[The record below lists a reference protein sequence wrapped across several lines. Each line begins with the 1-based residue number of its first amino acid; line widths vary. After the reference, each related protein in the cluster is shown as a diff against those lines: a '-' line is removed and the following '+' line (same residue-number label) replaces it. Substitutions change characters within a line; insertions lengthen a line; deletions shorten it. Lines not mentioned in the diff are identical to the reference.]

1 MLLQSPIENLP
12 NTSSITIRKLK
23 ELEINSYWDLIN
35 YFPYRYE
42 NYSMVSAIN
51 KIQMGEVV
59 TIKGQIKEA
68 KNIYTRRSLT
78 MQKIKLIDSTGS
90 LDLTWYNQPYLLR
103 ILKAEDYLSV
113 SGLVTRFKYELGLE
127 PKDFEVLKNIN
138 DETIHTGRIV
148 PVYSE
153 KNGLSAKT
161 IRSKIHYIV
170 KNIGEIAEILPTDV
184 VGFNNLVD
192 QQNAY
197 KNIHFPSSFAMSY
210 KARERLAFEEL
221 FVIMLSTALIRR
233 EWDGEK
239 ITQRFDNSATI
250 LKKLNQF
257 ISDLPFRLT
266 TAQKKATGE
275 ILDDMRKIKPM
286 NRFLQGE
293 VGSGKT
299 VVAAIASYFA
309 YLNGFQSL
317 FMAPTEI
324 LAGQHFQTIRTMF
337 QTSGVGKAVPKLC
350 LLTSSNRVKKSGLVS
365 ADIIIGTQALLN
377 EKIDFGRVGLVIV
390 DEQHRFGV
398 KQRAMLKDKAVNP
411 HLLTMTAT
419 PIPRTVLL
427 TLYGELDLSVIDE
440 MPVGRIPIKTY
451 LVPKEKR
458 KSAYDWIRTQIK
470 KNGTQIFVIC
480 PMIEESAVETMQ
492 TLRAAK
498 KEFEY
503 LSKEVFPDLK
513 IALMHGKLKGVEKN
527 LIMQDFKNKKSDILV
542 STSVVEVGID
552 IPNAAIILIEGA
564 ERFGLAQLHQLR
576 GRVGRGEKQSFC
588 LLFSESFDEKSLE
601 RLKLFSKTT
610 SGIQLAEYDLKIR
623 GPGDIYGEKQSGYI
637 NLKIASLA
645 DVNLINKSKN
655 AVSFFLEKYNI
666 EDYQEIEN
674 RLEEIKKKQISRD

>member
-1 MLLQSPIENLP
+1 MFLQSPIESLP
-12 NTSSITIRKLK
+12 NTSSITIRKLR
-23 ELEINSYWDLIN
+23 ELEINTFWDLIN

-42 NYSMVSAIN
+42 NYSLISAIG
-51 KIQMGEVV
+51 KIQVGEVV
-59 TIKGQIKEA
+59 TVKGQIKSV
-68 KNIYTRRSLT
+68 KNIFTKRGMT
-78 MQKIKLIDSTGS
+78 IQKINLIDSTGS
-90 LDLTWYNQPYLLR
+90 FDLTWYNQPYLLR
-103 ILKAEDYLSV
+103 LLKQGDYLSV
-113 SGLVTRFKYELGLE
+113 SGLVTQFKYEAGLE
-127 PKDFEVLKNIN
+127 PKDYEVLRNIS
-138 DETIHTGRIV
+138 DDTIHTGRIV

-161 IRSKIHYIV
+161 IRSKIYYV
-170 KNIGEIAEILPTDV
+170 LKNMTEMDEFLPSDV
-184 VGFNNLVD
+184 ITFNQLVPRLE
-192 QQNAY
+192 AY
-197 KNIHFPSSFAMSY
+197 KNIHFPVTLRVSY

-233 EWDGEK
+233 EWEREK
-239 ITQRFDNSATI
+239 VSQAFVSSLSIVDKMGR
-250 LKKLNQF
+250 F
-257 ISDLPFRLT
+257 ISGLPFKLT
-266 TAQKKATGE
+266 TAQEKATTE
-275 ILDDMRKIKPM
+275 IINDMKKSKPM

-324 LAGQHFQTIRTMF
+324 LASQHFQTVRRLL

-350 LLTSSNRVKKSGLVS
+350 LLTSSSKAVQDELKS
-365 ADIIIGTQALLN
+365 AEIIIGTHALLN
-377 EKIDFGRVGLVIV
+377 EKLNFSKVGLVVV

-398 KQRAMLKDKAVNP
+398 KQRAMLKEKATNP

-440 MPVGRIPIKTY
+440 MPIGRIPIRTY

-458 KSAYDWIRTQIK
+458 KSAYDWIRKQMRR
-470 KNGTQIFVIC
+470 NGTQVFVIC
-480 PMIEESAVETMQ
+480 PLIEESAVETMQ

-513 IALMHGKLKGVEKN
+513 VALMHGKLKGAEKN
-527 LIMQDFKNKKSDILV
+527 QIMTDFKNKKTDILV

-552 IPNAAIILIEGA
+552 IPNATTILIEGA

-576 GRVGRGEKQSFC
+576 GRVGRGDKQSYC

-645 DVNLINKSKN
+645 DTNLIHKSKN
-655 AVSFFLEKYNI
+655 AVAFFLEHYKLN
-666 EDYQEIEN
+666 DYREINN
-674 RLEEIKKKQISRD
+674 RLEEVKKKQISRD